1 MDVLERSGNRFA
13 LSDGTGEVLAPGASP
28 VAPPTPPENGGDV
41 PFEEP
46 PKLLV
51 DLMIGQVYWKGN
63 GKKEKKKEKNKK

>member
-13 LSDGTGEVLAPGASP
+13 LNDGTGEVLAEGATP
-28 VAPPTPPENGGDV
+28 PPPAPTPEEGADV

-51 DLMIGQVYWKGN
+51 DLMIGQVSWGWMIGRGRHYH
-63 GKKEKKKEKNKK
+63 